1 MRVVFGFVGILGMF
15 LLFAGVGLIDE
26 SASVQGMMIGFCC
39 SLIGLAMVA
48 SFVVYDHSNHE

>member
-1 MRVVFGFVGILGMF
+1 MRVVFGVVGILGMF

-48 SFVVYDHSNHE
+48 SYIVYDHSHNE